1 MINGALDTG
10 IDRFEATSLRFAF
23 GPLTLEVGRL
33 VLHKL
38 TGQVRFDAGQ
48 PRLHPLQAAGAELSG
63 VKVRGPLIPS
73 RMAAGQGAAGPWS
86 LVPLAAANGTIQ
98 AEIIDAHLA
107 FDADVTVPIRHGE
120 IDFSAAT
127 VEHVGP
133 DSRMG
138 VSRQGLYVDAPNGRS
153 HVYQFPSAPVAGVEY
168 EQRKSL
174 LGPFVSDRGKLK
186 LQAFVEGMLSRAQGA
201 QGVGF
206 TRQARPLFD
215 RTALAGEVRLGD
227 GKFAAPGVQA
237 ELTGRAA
244 GSNVIRLHSDAVG
257 RGFSAEIA
265 SLSVRDAVLDA
276 LGMQLGCA
284 EIGAALIVRVLVE
297 GPQLRFELDL
307 ETVKIAG
314 LRFGPPP

>member
-1 MINGALDTG
+1 MRGALATG
-10 IDRFEATSLRFAF
+10 IDKFEASSLRLAF

-38 TGQVRFDAGQ
+38 SGQVLFDAGQ
-48 PRLHPLQAAGAELSG
+48 PRLHPLEAAGAELWG
-63 VKVRGPLIPS
+63 VKVRGPLIPA
-73 RMAAGQGAAGPWS
+73 RVTAGQGAAGAWT
-86 LVPLAAANGTIQ
+86 LVPLATANGTIQ

-107 FDADVTVPIRHGE
+107 FDADVTVPIRQGE
-120 IDFSAAT
+120 IDFSDAT

-138 VSRQGLYVDAPNGRS
+138 VSQQGLYVDAPNGRS
-153 HVYQFPSAPVAGVEY
+153 HVYQFPAAPVAGVEY

-206 TRQARPLFD
+206 TAQARPLFD

-276 LGMQLGCA
+276 FGMRVGCA
-284 EIGAALIVRVLVE
+284 EVGGALIVRVVVE

-307 ETVKIAG
+307 ENIKVSG
-314 LRFGPPP
+314 LRFGPNP